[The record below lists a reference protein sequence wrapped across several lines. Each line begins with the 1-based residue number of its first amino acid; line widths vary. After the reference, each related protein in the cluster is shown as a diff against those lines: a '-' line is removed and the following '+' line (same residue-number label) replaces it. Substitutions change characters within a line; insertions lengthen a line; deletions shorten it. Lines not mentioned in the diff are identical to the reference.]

1 MQILSREEF
10 ERRGCECYGHVKRY
24 VTSLFASTGEVQR
37 PWPRR
42 NFARDSRLIPES
54 LGDRRF
60 RDCVFALGPL
70 LRAAVNRFV
79 AWVQARRETQRHC
92 DPTGLP
98 PASRRDLSRQS
109 KSDEVPAPFAP
120 KTAASTHS
128 AASTP
133 ELHLGATPSLPF
145 FAIPPRVELTACEC
159 TKHRHEWQE
168 GNPDQ
173 FMLC

>member
-1 MQILSREEF
+1 MLRTREALRHKPVRHY
-10 ERRGCECYGHVKRY
+10 RRSSVAVAQE
-24 VTSLFASTGEVQR
+24 
-37 PWPRR
+37 

-109 KSDEVPAPFAP
+109 KSDEARVALFSKDRRVDAFGGLAARAALGSDAEFTVFCHPAVRR
-120 KTAASTHS
+120 THNMRMHQGPTRVAGRQPRPVHAVS
-128 AASTP
+128 EP
-133 ELHLGATPSLPF
+133 RQRSLR
-145 FAIPPRVELTACEC
+145 ART
-159 TKHRHEWQE
+159 
-168 GNPDQ
+168 
-173 FMLC
+173 